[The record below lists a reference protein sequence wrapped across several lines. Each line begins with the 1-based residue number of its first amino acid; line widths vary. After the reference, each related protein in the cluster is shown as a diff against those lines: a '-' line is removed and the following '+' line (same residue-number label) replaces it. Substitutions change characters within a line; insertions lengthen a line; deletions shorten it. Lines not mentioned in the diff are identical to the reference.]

1 MTWRLGSGYCSTAH
15 GHAQT
20 CTHTLCVLGMTV
32 NHAVTWR
39 WEGEATDRKDKRKKK
54 SDESEAMKKLEQG
67 GRRAKGE
74 HHAFLEPSADDIMAG
89 QKRKE

>member
-15 GHAQT
+15 RHAQT
-20 CTHTLCVLGMTV
+20 CAHTLCVLGMTV

-54 SDESEAMKKLEQG
+54 KSDESEAMKKLEQG
-67 GRRAKGE
+67 GRRAKGVPFWN
-74 HHAFLEPSADDIMAG
+74 HQQMT
-89 QKRKE
+89 

>member
-1 MTWRLGSGYCSTAH
+1 MRQQTGKTSG
-15 GHAQT
+15 
-20 CTHTLCVLGMTV
+20 
-32 NHAVTWR
+32 
-39 WEGEATDRKDKRKKK
+39 KKK

>member
-1 MTWRLGSGYCSTAH
+1 MRQ
-15 GHAQT
+15 QT
-20 CTHTLCVLGMTV
+20 GKTS
-32 NHAVTWR
+32 
-39 WEGEATDRKDKRKKK
+39 RKKK